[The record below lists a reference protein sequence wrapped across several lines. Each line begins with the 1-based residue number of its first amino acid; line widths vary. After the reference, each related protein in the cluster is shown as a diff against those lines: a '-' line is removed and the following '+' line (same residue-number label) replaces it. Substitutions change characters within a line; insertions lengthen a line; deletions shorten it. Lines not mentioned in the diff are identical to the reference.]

1 MRRLLIVLTRL
12 LPSSAVT
19 GVLCVAMSLAVKAED
34 PPIFQSYEIK
44 KDLAQ
49 RQSMA
54 RDPRAFW
61 IRQVVTRI
69 EGQMPRLEHAPKQSL
84 TSHVSFVVARDG
96 RLVSAEIGASSGD
109 PQFDQRA
116 LAMVRGAQPFP
127 AMPPAIGEETL
138 AFSLPVRFR

>member
-1 MRRLLIVLTRL
+1 MRRLLILLERL
-12 LPSSAVT
+12 LP
-19 GVLCVAMSLAVKAED
+19 VLPVVMLVAMPAALRAD
-34 PPIFQSYEIK
+34 PTPIIQTYEIK
-44 KDLAQ
+44 KDRAD
-49 RQSMA
+49 RRAMA

-69 EGQMPRLEHAPKQSL
+69 ERQMPRLEHPPKQSL

-109 PQFDQRA
+109 PQIDQKA
-116 LAMVRGAQPFP
+116 LAMVKGAQPFA
-127 AMPPAIGEETL
+127 AMPPEIAEGTL